1 MYCLAL
7 PALLLF
13 APQKPLYPIETVR
26 VTGSKLYNEA
36 AIIAIT
42 GLRTGEMLDEG
53 KIESGRDKLLANGA
67 FTNVSFRYDPAPSKK
82 GYVVTFDV
90 DDLEQLFEY
99 RFDRLDADDA
109 KLRAYLKQ
117 REPLFDKRIPGA
129 DTVLARFRAEI
140 SEYLKSQN
148 KPAEVQGKVTTDAGE
163 PVVLF
168 SPPGQMPAVAT
179 VTFTGNKVVT
189 LTELQN
195 KIHPVAV
202 GSQFRET
209 RFRELLEIGVR
220 PIYESRGRLRM
231 KFTKVESKPSTEVKG
246 LAVTVAMDEGES
258 FSFGEARVTGMPG
271 AEPALIKAAALPQS
285 EVADMQLVAA
295 AQTRLERFL
304 RAASHMAATV
314 HADRQL
320 DDKERL
326 CYITF
331 QIVPGPKYTFG
342 KLTYQGLDLFGEAEI
357 KRIWTMKSGEPYN
370 GEYPDLFVARV
381 TEDKLFDGLENLR
394 AVAIP
399 NHEALTVDVKLVFNE
414 RKPKILK

>member
-13 APQKPLYPIETVR
+13 APQKPLYRSRRCI
-26 VTGSKLYNEA
+26 TGNKLYNEA

-42 GLRTGEMLDEG
+42 GLRTGKCSKA

-129 DTVLARFRAEI
+129 DTVLARFRTEI

-163 PVVLF
+163 PFVLF

-195 KIHPVAV
+195 RSTLSPWARSSAKPASMTARDRRHPIH
-202 GSQFRET
+202 
-209 RFRELLEIGVR
+209 
-220 PIYESRGRLRM
+220 ESRGRLP
-231 KFTKVESKPSTEVKG
+231 KVHQGGKQAIHRGEGARRHGDGRRRVSHSAKPGSR
-246 LAVTVAMDEGES
+246 AC
-258 FSFGEARVTGMPG
+258 
-271 AEPALIKAAALPQS
+271 PAPS
-285 EVADMQLVAA
+285 
-295 AQTRLERFL
+295 R
-304 RAASHMAATV
+304 S
-314 HADRQL
+314 DR
-320 DDKERL
+320 R
-326 CYITF
+326 
-331 QIVPGPKYTFG
+331 
-342 KLTYQGLDLFGEAEI
+342 
-357 KRIWTMKSGEPYN
+357 RPY
-370 GEYPDLFVARV
+370 
-381 TEDKLFDGLENLR
+381 
-394 AVAIP
+394 
-399 NHEALTVDVKLVFNE
+399 
-414 RKPKILK
+414 